1 MVNYPDREI
10 APGVRVLADPTF
22 PLYLIEGE
30 RPLLVDTAISAYA
43 APLLAA
49 LARVLPGQK
58 LATIVLTHSHYD
70 HTGALT
76 ALEGATGAEVLAS
89 PRTCEVLRSPK
100 ALALIDQL
108 NREFAEKLGVAASS
122 PVATPARQRAVA
134 EGDEIPLDGGR
145 RLRVFE
151 TPGHTRCSVSYLLLP
166 GGVFFI
172 GDAGGVVE
180 RNGKFKPLFLSSYRQ
195 YIDSLR
201 KIERVGA
208 EVLALPHNTAVRGR
222 SRVEAFVRS
231 ALTAAE
237 ETQARIL
244 AALARD
250 ADAERIADGL
260 LASEFPLPTVAGSLT
275 AFRINLVAMVKAVQ
289 REFPSPG

>member
-1 MVNYPDREI
+1 VSYPDREI
-10 APGVRVLADPTF
+10 APGVRVLADSTF

-58 LATIVLTHSHYD
+58 LATIALTHSHYD

-89 PRTCEVLRSPK
+89 QRTCEVLRSPR
-100 ALALIDQL
+100 ALALINQL
-108 NREFAEKLGVAASS
+108 NREFAEKLGGADS
-122 PVATPARQRAVA
+122 PPVVSPARLRAIT

-145 RLRVFE
+145 RLSVFD
-151 TPGHTRCSVSYLLLP
+151 TPGHTRCSVSYLLQP

-195 YIDSLR
+195 YIASLQ
-201 KIERVGA
+201 KIGGLGA

-244 AALARD
+244 AALEKD
-250 ADAERIADGL
+250 TDVERIAGSL
-260 LASEFPLPTVAGSLT
+260 LASEFPLPAVAAPPT

-289 REFPSPG
+289 REFLSPG